1 MPREHR
7 VTHPVIGMA
16 TWREIQGAQ
25 PKKHCL
31 WCHQP
36 IPQGRRTRCGKVLC
50 NEMIWQAYSWQRVTK
65 MVMRRDKRKCVLCG
79 CEALEVDH
87 IVPVSLGGSGDMD
100 NLRSLC
106 SGHHKAETKRLRQ
119 LGAAFI
125 AVQTLEAPHADP
137 R

>member
-1 MPREHR
+1 
-7 VTHPVIGMA
+7 
-16 TWREIQGAQ
+16 
-25 PKKHCL
+25 
-31 WCHQP
+31 
-36 IPQGRRTRCGKVLC
+36 
-50 NEMIWQAYSWQRVTK
+50 MIWQAYSWQRVTK

-125 AVQTLEAPHADP
+125 AVQTVEALHADP